1 MNIPHNP
8 IITLGIAAS
17 NSMMK
22 DRGVLNFS
30 GASSERYIAI
40 PRLNGT
46 AMSRARNDE
55 TRVPKIKGR
64 EPNTSFTGSQV
75 DVARK
80 LKPKVF
86 LESSDPIISSL
97 NKRNAR
103 INIQRANNPTTALKI
118 KSPENFLRPRRIK
131 DNFVPSI

>member
-1 MNIPHNP
+1 MNMPHNP

-22 DRGVLNFS
+22 ERGVLNFT

-46 AMSRARNDE
+46 AMSKARNDE

-64 EPNTSFTGSQV
+64 APNTSFTGSQV

-80 LKPKVF
+80 FMPNVF
-86 LESSDPIISSL
+86 LESADSIKISLNNKNAMINMLRANKPIIAS
-97 NKRNAR
+97 
-103 INIQRANNPTTALKI
+103 KI
-118 KSPENFLRPRRIK
+118 KSPESFLRPIWKK
-131 DNFVPSI
+131 DNFGRSI

>member
-1 MNIPHNP
+1 
-8 IITLGIAAS
+8 
-17 NSMMK
+17 MMK
-22 DRGVLNFS
+22 DKGVLNLS

-46 AMSRARNDE
+46 AMSKARNDE

-64 EPNTSFTGSQV
+64 APNTSFTGSQI

-86 LESSDPIISSL
+86 LDSVDSIKSSWN
-97 NKRNAR
+97 NKNAR
-103 INIQRANNPTTALKI
+103 INIPAANKPTIASKI
-118 KSPENFLRPRRIK
+118 KSPESFLRLIRKK
-131 DNFVPSI
+131 DNLESI